1 MLKQQTTMGQQQS
14 LQEIVELG
22 MKAIENAE
30 FDDALDMF
38 SRVAVEDPTNPIA
51 WFYLGL
57 CYLETG
63 RGDLAAEALD
73 RAIAANPEYAD
84 AHYLRGTVM
93 GAAGQIDLAAEAYK
107 KALAINPHHHKAEE
121 FLIRT
126 EALIESRKHYREAV
140 RLIYSPQRED
150 DWYNR
155 VVRNL
160 LDSTAIFADSP
171 ARNEFKGL
179 AKFALESGTRT
190 AILDWR
196 DNEVSLW
203 ESAIRR
209 AEQAVD
215 NGQWHEALALYQEAL
230 DLEPDQ
236 PFVHHALG
244 LCYFSLDDV
253 TTGMR
258 AWQRVLDLDSG
269 YDFRTLPRLSH
280 RTVQ

>member
-1 MLKQQTTMGQQQS
+1 MGQEES
-14 LQEIVELG
+14 LQELVELG
-22 MKAIENAE
+22 IKAIENAE
-30 FDDALDMF
+30 FDDALEMF
-38 SRVAVEDPTNPIA
+38 SRVAVEDPTNPVA

-73 RAIAANPEYAD
+73 RAIAADPDYAD

-155 VVRNL
+155 AVRNL
-160 LDSTAIFADSP
+160 LDSTAIFMDSP
-171 ARNEFKGL
+171 ARNEFKGI
-179 AKFALESGTRT
+179 AKFALESGART
-190 AILDWR
+190 TVQDR
-196 DNEVSLW
+196 PESEGSLW
-203 ESAIRR
+203 ESAIKQ
-209 AEQAVD
+209 AENAVD
-215 NGQWHEALALYQEAL
+215 HGQWHEAVNKYQEAL
-230 DLEPDQ
+230 DLEPDR

-244 LCYFSLDDV
+244 VCYFSLDDI

-258 AWQRVLDLDSG
+258 AWQRVLDLDNG
-269 YDFRTLPRLSH
+269 YDFRTLARLSH
-280 RTVQ
+280 RLVQ